1 MQLLERIWRD
11 GYSYSKGGVMLSD
24 FWDVD
29 SYQPGLFDTPIKRA
43 NDTKLMSVVDEIN
56 RRGLGRIQLAS
67 EGLRNAGTMK
77 RESLSPAYTTNWADL
92 PVV

>member
-11 GYSYSKGGVMLSD
+11 GYSYSKGRVMLSD

-29 SYQPGLFDTPIKRA
+29 SYQPGLFDTPI
-43 NDTKLMSVVDEIN
+43 N

-67 EGLRNAGTMK
+67 EGLGNAG
-77 RESLSPAYTTNWADL
+77 
-92 PVV
+92 VI